1 MNTALIDL
9 PSPFAVDEAWLEI
22 RESLKTL
29 DKTDPIV
36 ADAIEEVE
44 AELRKRGLG
53 GDAKPRQR

>member
-1 MNTALIDL
+1 MTTALIDL
-9 PSPFAVDEAWLEI
+9 PSLFVDDEAWLEI

-44 AELRKRGLG
+44 AELRKRGIG
-53 GDAKPRQR
+53 SGA